1 MGKWNTILRWAM
13 SPIRS
18 PQRAI
23 AGAGAAAKTA
33 TVGAGAA
40 YVGWQ
45 ALVNDKPVV
54 ETVGETLVG
63 KETNAAIKEGVHGT
77 VSAAADTVG
86 AAKEAVVGA
95 SEAIGSFTGSG
106 SGNGGEGNGASW
118 GGIGE
123 FFRNITGGNG
133 VGMIGNLLGNIFS
146 GKVSM
151 MSMLGLVAS
160 GLLLF
165 GRFGWM
171 GKIAGALMGMLLI
184 GNNSKVVQQAQ
195 PRLTE
200 ANPENRHEETPAYK
214 PTPYAESS
222 RPTIRR

>member
-1 MGKWNTILRWAM
+1 MSKWSSILRWVSA
-13 SPIRS
+13 PLRS
-18 PQRAI
+18 PQTAL
-23 AGAGAAAKTA
+23 AGAGTAAKTA
-33 TVGAGAA
+33 TIGAASA

-54 ETVGETLVG
+54 ETIGETLVG

-77 VSAAADTVG
+77 VSATASTLG
-86 AAKEAVVGA
+86 AAKDAVVGA
-95 SEAIGSFTGSG
+95 SEAIGNFTGGDAEESG
-106 SGNGGEGNGASW
+106 PTTW

-123 FFRNITGGNG
+123 FFKNITGGNG
-133 VGMIGNLLGNIFS
+133 IGMMGNLFGNIFS

-160 GLLLF
+160 GLLIF

-171 GKIAGALMGMLLI
+171 GKIAGALLGMLLI
-184 GNNSKVVQQAQ
+184 GNNSKVAQQQSVPQKETAEIK
-195 PRLTE
+195 PIAE
-200 ANPENRHEETPAYK
+200 NP
-214 PTPYAESS
+214 S

>member
-1 MGKWNTILRWAM
+1 MGRWNTILRWAT

-18 PQRAI
+18 PQRTI
-23 AGAGAAAKTA
+23 AGAGMAAKTA

-63 KETNAAIKEGVHGT
+63 KETNAAIKEGVHGA
-77 VSAAADTVG
+77 VSATADTVG
-86 AAKEAVVGA
+86 AAKDVIVGAGEAVN
-95 SEAIGSFTGSG
+95 SIN
-106 SGNGGEGNGASW
+106 GNGNQSSSTW

-123 FFRNITGGNG
+123 FFSNITGGNG

-151 MSMLGLVAS
+151 MSMLGLAAS
-160 GLLLF
+160 SMLIF

-171 GKIAGALMGMLLI
+171 GKIAGALMGMMLI

-195 PRLTE
+195 VQPRIAE
-200 ANPENRHEETPAYK
+200 GQEETANSKAISYE
-214 PTPYAESS
+214 ASA